1 MKIILRTTLLLLAAL
16 LVVGGLLALR
26 QTALGSTIL
35 GGEVSRVEGLPDG
48 FAEHEEGSFRPGHGG
63 RGEHGDHADQGP
75 SWVGF
80 AEVGKNLGIIAA
92 SIALVS
98 AGTWLVQRPRK
109 A

>member
-1 MKIILRTTLLLLAAL
+1 MKIVVRTTLLLFAAL
-16 LVVGGLLALR
+16 LVVGGVFALR
-26 QTALGSTIL
+26 QTALGSTML
-35 GGEVSRVEGLPDG
+35 GGEVSRIGGLPDG
-48 FAEHEEGSFRPGHGG
+48 FADHDEGQFRPQG
-63 RGEHGDHADQGP
+63 RGGHGDHAEQGP

-98 AGTWLVQRPRK
+98 AGTWLVQRKRL